1 VLCNKL
7 HSIAGGLDNLTL
19 PSEEEKRK
27 AYEAARQL
35 PMSADGKKWRLG
47 EQDFEALMK
56 HLDNVVCCLLHVS
69 MSVCAPQ
76 QAVHERI
83 FTTMIMCLFLIVCT
97 SFWSVCTFSA
107 VEVEKCIVRDQFS
120 GKKFCLSR
128 TTFQ

>member
-1 VLCNKL
+1 MLCNKL

-19 PSEEEKRK
+19 PSDEEKRK

-69 MSVCAPQ
+69 MSVCAS
-76 QAVHERI
+76 
-83 FTTMIMCLFLIVCT
+83 FSTTAGSAWKDLHNNDNVLVFDCT

-120 GKKFCLSR
+120 GGGNSVYPA
-128 TTFQ
+128 